1 MKKPKQTFW
10 LTQHT
15 SHSSGGMRLSSLWW
29 KSSLLISNTART
41 GRWCFCKS
49 NVIVNTFQVRTL
61 MRRALNR
68 ANPRATGNELLC
80 SERGELHSLGVT
92 YPEVDLVSDTG
103 GKYISMRDS
112 ESMTT
117 AQMLSWSFQ
126 VVLESSCWC
135 SSFPPPLRMPLTGR
149 EGEVDACM
157 CTWYRHLLKKDFNGV
172 ELIYNAVL
180 VSGIQQSKSV
190 IHIYVST
197 LFFLQVSYLSRNYK
211 SHSLR
216 DLRSQD
222 GQWTKIPKE

>member
-15 SHSSGGMRLSSLWW
+15 SHSSGGMRRSSMWW

-49 NVIVNTFQVRTL
+49 NVIVNTFQVLTL

-68 ANPRATGNELLC
+68 ANPRATGNKLLC

-92 YPEVDLVSDTG
+92 YLEVDLVSDTG

-112 ESMTT
+112 ENMTT

-135 SSFPPPLRMPLTGR
+135 SSFPPPLRMPLTGW
-149 EGEVDACM
+149 EGEMEQSSEHTVCLHVYMLQTSFLKRFYWSGVDLQC
-157 CTWYRHLLKKDFNGV
+157 CVSIRHSAK
-172 ELIYNAVL
+172 
-180 VSGIQQSKSV
+180 
-190 IHIYVST
+190 
-197 LFFLQVSYLSRNYK
+197 
-211 SHSLR
+211 
-216 DLRSQD
+216 
-222 GQWTKIPKE
+222 